1 MLRPRSKC
9 KQRSNLKHSVG
20 VCYRVP
26 SPNETAREE
35 RNGELIGSPRVEIG
49 TARRYPMFQ
58 RFLWVRLLARQ
69 DCRPKD
75 DSGGIRVGGTSEVVM
90 GKCRQVI
97 GCHAIYDSVSV
108 NWRAA
113 PFPLLQFVYPVIHR
127 KLPKTALLSVSW
139 LVAARFLC
147 LRTCPARLSLLDV
160 NRKIVIL
167 VGSSQRVGLPNS
179 MNKSLPSPPRCRLC
193 G

>member
-1 MLRPRSKC
+1 
-9 KQRSNLKHSVG
+9 
-20 VCYRVP
+20 
-26 SPNETAREE
+26 
-35 RNGELIGSPRVEIG
+35 
-49 TARRYPMFQ
+49 
-58 RFLWVRLLARQ
+58 
-69 DCRPKD
+69 
-75 DSGGIRVGGTSEVVM
+75 TSEVVM

-127 KLPKTALLSVSW
+127 KLPKTALLSFSW

-147 LRTCPARLSLLDV
+147 LRTFPASLILLDA
-160 NRKIVIL
+160 NAKIVIL
-167 VGSSQRVGLPNS
+167 AVFSQKAGPLTS
-179 MNKSLPSPPRCRLC
+179 INKSLPSPPRCRLC